1 MNLWMPMFLPMIPT
15 NNMKP
20 PTVYAILNSI
30 CNFDAETQTK
40 IVDLAKVGRTK
51 IFNFDYPLS
60 EKVDKE
66 KFECMILNHFLQRR
80 INFQTIT
87 GFQIQL
93 NVKLNEIMPLYNKM
107 FDSLDDWNIF
117 EDGEKTT
124 HDSTDD
130 RSINVETDNTRN
142 NNTKIISNNSLES
155 NSTTTSDITSDLRYS
170 KMPQNEL
177 QNIKD
182 GKYVTDYNYN
192 QDNATNTDNSNSS
205 GNSNSTS
212 ESNDINNINTNTK
225 DNNILH
231 EEWNKSPADKIAI
244 YKEFQENIKSIY
256 GMIFKDLE
264 CLFYGL
270 E

>member
-1 MNLWMPMFLPMIPT
+1 MNFWMPMFIPMIPT

-107 FDSLDDWNIF
+107 FDSLDGWNIF

-130 RSINVETDNTRN
+130 RTTNVENTA
-142 NNTKIISNNSLES
+142 NNSLSS
-155 NSTTTSDITSDLRYS
+155 NSNTTSENISDLRYS

-182 GKYVTDYNYN
+182 GKYVTEYNYN
-192 QDNATNTDNSNSS
+192 QDNATNTDESTSTGSSS
-205 GNSNSTS
+205 GTS
-212 ESNDINNINTNTK
+212 NTK

-231 EEWNKSPADKIAI
+231 EEWNRSPADKIAI
-244 YKEFQENIKSIY
+244 YKEFQENLKSIY

-270 E
+270 V

>member
-1 MNLWMPMFLPMIPT
+1 MNFWMPMFIPMIPT

-107 FDSLDDWNIF
+107 FDSLDGWNIF

-130 RSINVETDNTRN
+130 RTTNVENTA
-142 NNTKIISNNSLES
+142 NNSLSS
-155 NSTTTSDITSDLRYS
+155 NSNTTSENISDLRYS

-182 GKYVTDYNYN
+182 GNR
-192 QDNATNTDNSNSS
+192 
-205 GNSNSTS
+205 
-212 ESNDINNINTNTK
+212 I
-225 DNNILH
+225 
-231 EEWNKSPADKIAI
+231 
-244 YKEFQENIKSIY
+244 
-256 GMIFKDLE
+256 
-264 CLFYGL
+264 
-270 E
+270 

>member
-1 MNLWMPMFLPMIPT
+1 MNFWMPMFMPMIPT

-20 PTVYAILNSI
+20 PTIYAILNSI

-60 EKVDKE
+60 DKVDKE

-107 FDSLDDWNIF
+107 FDSLDGWNIF

-124 HDSTDD
+124 HDSRDD
-130 RSINVETDNTRN
+130 RTTNVENTA
-142 NNTKIISNNSLES
+142 NNSLSS
-155 NSTTTSDITSDLRYS
+155 NSNTTSENISDLRYS

-192 QDNATNTDNSNSS
+192 QDNATNTDESTSTGSSS
-205 GNSNSTS
+205 GTS
-212 ESNDINNINTNTK
+212 NTK

-244 YKEFQENIKSIY
+244 YKEFQENLKSIY

-270 E
+270 V

>member
-1 MNLWMPMFLPMIPT
+1 MNIWMPMFMPMIPT

-30 CNFDAETQTK
+30 CNFDTETQTK

-107 FDSLDDWNIF
+107 FDSLDGWNIF

-130 RSINVETDNTRN
+130 RTTNVENTA
-142 NNTKIISNNSLES
+142 NNSLSS
-155 NSTTTSDITSDLRYS
+155 NSNTTSENISDLRYS

-192 QDNATNTDNSNSS
+192 QDNATNTDESTSTGSSS
-205 GNSNSTS
+205 GTS
-212 ESNDINNINTNTK
+212 NTK

-231 EEWNKSPADKIAI
+231 EEWNRSPADKIAI

-270 E
+270 V

>member
-1 MNLWMPMFLPMIPT
+1 MNFLMPMFIPMIPT

-107 FDSLDDWNIF
+107 FDSLDGWNIF

-124 HDSTDD
+124 HDSTDE
-130 RSINVETDNTRN
+130 RTTNVENTA
-142 NNTKIISNNSLES
+142 NNSLSS
-155 NSTTTSDITSDLRYS
+155 NSNTTSENISDLRYS

-182 GKYVTDYNYN
+182 GKYITEYNYN
-192 QDNATNTDNSNSS
+192 QDNATNTDESTSTGSSS
-205 GNSNSTS
+205 GTS
-212 ESNDINNINTNTK
+212 NTK

-231 EEWNKSPADKIAI
+231 EEWNRSPADKLAI
-244 YKEFQENIKSIY
+244 YKEFQENLKSIY

-270 E
+270 V

>member
-1 MNLWMPMFLPMIPT
+1 MNFWMPMFIPMIPT

-107 FDSLDDWNIF
+107 FDSLDGWNIF

-124 HDSTDD
+124 HDSIDD
-130 RSINVETDNTRN
+130 RTTNVENTA
-142 NNTKIISNNSLES
+142 NNSLSS
-155 NSTTTSDITSDLRYS
+155 NSNTTSENISDLRYS

-182 GKYVTDYNYN
+182 GKYITEYNYN
-192 QDNATNTDNSNSS
+192 QDNATNTDESTSTGSSS
-205 GNSNSTS
+205 GTS
-212 ESNDINNINTNTK
+212 NTK

-231 EEWNKSPADKIAI
+231 EEWNRSPADKIAI
-244 YKEFQENIKSIY
+244 YKEFQENLKSIY

-270 E
+270 V

>member
-1 MNLWMPMFLPMIPT
+1 MNFWMPMFIPMIPT

-107 FDSLDDWNIF
+107 FDSLDGWNIF

-124 HDSTDD
+124 HDSTDE
-130 RSINVETDNTRN
+130 RTTNVENTA
-142 NNTKIISNNSLES
+142 NNSLSS
-155 NSTTTSDITSDLRYS
+155 NSNTTSENISDLRYS
-170 KMPQNEL
+170 KMPQNDL

-182 GKYVTDYNYN
+182 GKYITEYNYN
-192 QDNATNTDNSNSS
+192 QDNATNTDESTSTGSSS
-205 GNSNSTS
+205 GTS
-212 ESNDINNINTNTK
+212 NTK

-231 EEWNKSPADKIAI
+231 EEWNRSPADKIAI
-244 YKEFQENIKSIY
+244 YKEFQENLKSIY

-270 E
+270 V

>member
-1 MNLWMPMFLPMIPT
+1 MNFWMPMFMPMIPM

-20 PTVYAILNSI
+20 PTIYAILNSI

-60 EKVDKE
+60 EKVDKQQ
-66 KFECMILNHFLQRR
+66 FECMILNHFLQRR

-107 FDSLDDWNIF
+107 FDSLDGWNIF

-130 RSINVETDNTRN
+130 RTTNVEN
-142 NNTKIISNNSLES
+142 SANNSLSS
-155 NSTTTSDITSDLRYS
+155 NSNTTSENISDLRYS

-192 QDNATNTDNSNSS
+192 QDNATNTDESTSTGSSS
-205 GNSNSTS
+205 GTS
-212 ESNDINNINTNTK
+212 NTK
-225 DNNILH
+225 DNNVLH
-231 EEWNKSPADKIAI
+231 EEWNKSPGDKIAI
-244 YKEFQENIKSIY
+244 YKEFQENLKSIY

-270 E
+270 V

>member
-1 MNLWMPMFLPMIPT
+1 MNFWMPMFIPMIPT

-107 FDSLDDWNIF
+107 FDSLDGWNIF

-124 HDSTDD
+124 HDSIDD
-130 RSINVETDNTRN
+130 RTTNVENTA
-142 NNTKIISNNSLES
+142 NNSLSS
-155 NSTTTSDITSDLRYS
+155 NSNTTSENISDLRYS
-170 KMPQNEL
+170 KMPQNDL

-182 GKYVTDYNYN
+182 GKYITEYNYN
-192 QDNATNTDNSNSS
+192 QDNATNTDESTSTGSSS
-205 GNSNSTS
+205 GTS
-212 ESNDINNINTNTK
+212 NTK

-231 EEWNKSPADKIAI
+231 EEWNRSPADKIAI
-244 YKEFQENIKSIY
+244 YKEFQENLKSIY

-270 E
+270 V

>member
-1 MNLWMPMFLPMIPT
+1 MNFWMPMFIPMIPT

-107 FDSLDDWNIF
+107 FDSLDGWNIF

-124 HDSTDD
+124 HDSLDD
-130 RSINVETDNTRN
+130 RTTNVENTA
-142 NNTKIISNNSLES
+142 NNSLSS
-155 NSTTTSDITSDLRYS
+155 NSNTTSENISDLRYS

-182 GKYVTDYNYN
+182 GKYITEYNYN
-192 QDNATNTDNSNSS
+192 QDNATNTDESTSTGSSS
-205 GNSNSTS
+205 GTS
-212 ESNDINNINTNTK
+212 NTK

-231 EEWNKSPADKIAI
+231 EEWNRSPADKLAI
-244 YKEFQENIKSIY
+244 YKEFQENLKSIY

-270 E
+270 V

>member
-1 MNLWMPMFLPMIPT
+1 MNFLMPMFIPMIPT

-107 FDSLDDWNIF
+107 FDSLDGWNIF

-124 HDSTDD
+124 HDSIDD
-130 RSINVETDNTRN
+130 RTTNVENTA
-142 NNTKIISNNSLES
+142 NNSLSS
-155 NSTTTSDITSDLRYS
+155 NSNTTSENISDLRYS

-182 GKYVTDYNYN
+182 GKYITEYNYN
-192 QDNATNTDNSNSS
+192 QDNATNTDESTSTGSSS
-205 GNSNSTS
+205 GTS
-212 ESNDINNINTNTK
+212 NTK

-231 EEWNKSPADKIAI
+231 EEWNRSPADKIAI
-244 YKEFQENIKSIY
+244 YKEFQENLKSIY
-256 GMIFKDLE
+256 VMIFKDLE

-270 E
+270 V

>member
-1 MNLWMPMFLPMIPT
+1 MNFLMPMFIPMIPT

-107 FDSLDDWNIF
+107 FDSLDGWNIF

-124 HDSTDD
+124 HDSRDD
-130 RSINVETDNTRN
+130 RTTNVENTA
-142 NNTKIISNNSLES
+142 NNSLSS
-155 NSTTTSDITSDLRYS
+155 NSNTTSENISDLRYS

-182 GKYVTDYNYN
+182 GKYITEYNYN
-192 QDNATNTDNSNSS
+192 QDNATNTDESTSTGSSS
-205 GNSNSTS
+205 GTS
-212 ESNDINNINTNTK
+212 NTK

-231 EEWNKSPADKIAI
+231 EEWNRSPADKIAI
-244 YKEFQENIKSIY
+244 YKEFQENLKSIY

-270 E
+270 V

>member
-1 MNLWMPMFLPMIPT
+1 MNVWMPMFMPMIPT

-20 PTVYAILNSI
+20 PTIYAILNSI

-40 IVDLAKVGRTK
+40 IIDLAKVGRTK

-60 EKVDKE
+60 DKVDKE

-80 INFQTIT
+80 INFQTVT

-107 FDSLDDWNIF
+107 FDSLDGWNIF

-124 HDSTDD
+124 HDSRDD
-130 RSINVETDNTRN
+130 RTTNVENTA
-142 NNTKIISNNSLES
+142 NNSLSS
-155 NSTTTSDITSDLRYS
+155 NSNTTSENISDLRYS

-192 QDNATNTDNSNSS
+192 QNNATNTDESTSTGSSS
-205 GNSNSTS
+205 GTS
-212 ESNDINNINTNTK
+212 NTK

-244 YKEFQENIKSIY
+244 YKEFQENLKSIY

-270 E
+270 V

>member
-1 MNLWMPMFLPMIPT
+1 MNVWMPMFMPMIPT

-60 EKVDKE
+60 DKVDKE

-80 INFQTIT
+80 INFQTVT

-107 FDSLDDWNIF
+107 FDSLDGWNIF

-124 HDSTDD
+124 HDSRDD
-130 RSINVETDNTRN
+130 RTTNVENTA
-142 NNTKIISNNSLES
+142 NNSLSS
-155 NSTTTSDITSDLRYS
+155 NSNTTSENISDLRYS

-192 QDNATNTDNSNSS
+192 QDNATNTDESTSTGSSS
-205 GNSNSTS
+205 GTS
-212 ESNDINNINTNTK
+212 NTK
-225 DNNILH
+225 DNNILR

-244 YKEFQENIKSIY
+244 YKEFQENLKSIY

-270 E
+270 V

>member
-1 MNLWMPMFLPMIPT
+1 MNVWMPMFMPMIPT

-107 FDSLDDWNIF
+107 FDSLDGWNIF
-117 EDGEKTT
+117 EDGEKTI
-124 HDSTDD
+124 HDSRDNRTT
-130 RSINVETDNTRN
+130 NVEN
-142 NNTKIISNNSLES
+142 SANNSLSS
-155 NSTTTSDITSDLRYS
+155 NSNTTSENISDLRYS

-192 QDNATNTDNSNSS
+192 QDNATNTDESTSTGSSS
-205 GNSNSTS
+205 GTS
-212 ESNDINNINTNTK
+212 NTK

-231 EEWNKSPADKIAI
+231 EEWNKSPVDKIAI
-244 YKEFQENIKSIY
+244 YKEFQENLKSIY

-270 E
+270 V

>member
-1 MNLWMPMFLPMIPT
+1 MNFWMPMFIPMIPT

-107 FDSLDDWNIF
+107 FDSLDGWNIF

-124 HDSTDD
+124 HDSRDD
-130 RSINVETDNTRN
+130 RTTNVENTA
-142 NNTKIISNNSLES
+142 NNSLSS
-155 NSTTTSDITSDLRYS
+155 NSNTTSENISDLRYS

-182 GKYVTDYNYN
+182 GKYITEYNYN
-192 QDNATNTDNSNSS
+192 QDNATNTDESTSTGSSS
-205 GNSNSTS
+205 GTS
-212 ESNDINNINTNTK
+212 NTK

-231 EEWNKSPADKIAI
+231 EEWNRSPADKMAI
-244 YKEFQENIKSIY
+244 YKEFQENLKSIY

-270 E
+270 V

>member
-1 MNLWMPMFLPMIPT
+1 MNVWMPMFMPMIPT

-40 IVDLAKVGRTK
+40 IFDLAKVGRTK

-107 FDSLDDWNIF
+107 FDSLDGWNIF
-117 EDGEKTT
+117 EDGEKTI
-124 HDSTDD
+124 HDSRDD
-130 RSINVETDNTRN
+130 RTTNVEN
-142 NNTKIISNNSLES
+142 SANNSLSS
-155 NSTTTSDITSDLRYS
+155 NSNTTSENISDLRYS

-192 QDNATNTDNSNSS
+192 QDNATNTDK
-205 GNSNSTS
+205 STS
-212 ESNDINNINTNTK
+212 TGSSNGTSNTK

-244 YKEFQENIKSIY
+244 YKEFQENLKSIY

-270 E
+270 V

>member
-1 MNLWMPMFLPMIPT
+1 MNFWIPMFMPMIPT

-60 EKVDKE
+60 NKVDKE

-93 NVKLNEIMPLYNKM
+93 NVKLNEIMPMYNKM
-107 FDSLDDWNIF
+107 FDSLDGWNIF
-117 EDGEKTT
+117 EDGEKTI
-124 HDSTDD
+124 HDSRDD
-130 RSINVETDNTRN
+130 RTTNVEN
-142 NNTKIISNNSLES
+142 SANNSLSS
-155 NSTTTSDITSDLRYS
+155 NSNTTSENISDLRYS

-192 QDNATNTDNSNSS
+192 QDNATNTDESTSTGSSS
-205 GNSNSTS
+205 GTS
-212 ESNDINNINTNTK
+212 NTK

-244 YKEFQENIKSIY
+244 YKEFQENLKSIY

-270 E
+270 V

>member
-1 MNLWMPMFLPMIPT
+1 MNVWMPMFMPMIPT

-40 IVDLAKVGRTK
+40 IIDLAKVGRTK

-60 EKVDKE
+60 DKVDKE
-66 KFECMILNHFLQRR
+66 KFECMILNNFLQRR
-80 INFQTIT
+80 INFQTVT

-107 FDSLDDWNIF
+107 FDALDGWNIF

-124 HDSTDD
+124 HDSRDD
-130 RSINVETDNTRN
+130 RTTNVEN
-142 NNTKIISNNSLES
+142 SANNSLSS
-155 NSTTTSDITSDLRYS
+155 NSNTTSENISDLRYS

-192 QDNATNTDNSNSS
+192 QDNATNTDESTSTGSSS
-205 GNSNSTS
+205 GTS
-212 ESNDINNINTNTK
+212 NTK

-231 EEWNKSPADKIAI
+231 EEWDKSPADKIAI
-244 YKEFQENIKSIY
+244 YKEFQENLKSIY

-270 E
+270 V

>member
-1 MNLWMPMFLPMIPT
+1 MNFWMPMFMPMIPT

-93 NVKLNEIMPLYNKM
+93 NVKLNEIMPMYNKM
-107 FDSLDDWNIF
+107 FDSLDGWNIF
-117 EDGEKTT
+117 EDGEKTI
-124 HDSTDD
+124 HDSRDD
-130 RSINVETDNTRN
+130 RTTNVENTA
-142 NNTKIISNNSLES
+142 NNSLSS
-155 NSTTTSDITSDLRYS
+155 NSNTTSENISDLRYS

-192 QDNATNTDNSNSS
+192 QDNATNTDESTSTGSSS
-205 GNSNSTS
+205 GTS
-212 ESNDINNINTNTK
+212 NTK

-244 YKEFQENIKSIY
+244 YKEFQENLKSIY

-270 E
+270 V

>member
-1 MNLWMPMFLPMIPT
+1 MNFLMPMFIPMIPT

-30 CNFDAETQTK
+30 CNFDTETQTK

-107 FDSLDDWNIF
+107 FDSLDGWNIF

-124 HDSTDD
+124 HDSIDD
-130 RSINVETDNTRN
+130 RTTNVENTA
-142 NNTKIISNNSLES
+142 NNSLSS
-155 NSTTTSDITSDLRYS
+155 NSNTTSENISDLRYS

-182 GKYVTDYNYN
+182 GKYITEYNYN
-192 QDNATNTDNSNSS
+192 QDNATNTDESTSTGSSS
-205 GNSNSTS
+205 GTS
-212 ESNDINNINTNTK
+212 NTK

-231 EEWNKSPADKIAI
+231 EEWNRSPADKIAI
-244 YKEFQENIKSIY
+244 YKEFQENLKSIY

-270 E
+270 V

>member
-1 MNLWMPMFLPMIPT
+1 MNFWMPMFIPMIPT

-107 FDSLDDWNIF
+107 FDSLDGWNIF

-130 RSINVETDNTRN
+130 RTTNVENTA
-142 NNTKIISNNSLES
+142 NNSLSS
-155 NSTTTSDITSDLRYS
+155 NSNTTSENISDLRYS

-182 GKYVTDYNYN
+182 GKYISEYNYN
-192 QDNATNTDNSNSS
+192 QDNATNTDESTSTGSSS
-205 GNSNSTS
+205 GTS
-212 ESNDINNINTNTK
+212 NTK

-231 EEWNKSPADKIAI
+231 EEWNRSPADKIAI
-244 YKEFQENIKSIY
+244 YKEFQENLKSIY

-270 E
+270 V

>member
-1 MNLWMPMFLPMIPT
+1 MNFWMPMFMPMIPM

-30 CNFDAETQTK
+30 CNFDVKTQTK
-40 IVDLAKVGRTK
+40 IVDLAKIGRTK

-60 EKVDKE
+60 EKVDKQQ
-66 KFECMILNHFLQRR
+66 FECMILNHFLQRR

-87 GFQIQL
+87 AFQIQL

-107 FDSLDDWNIF
+107 FDSLDGWNIF

-130 RSINVETDNTRN
+130 RTTNVENTA
-142 NNTKIISNNSLES
+142 NNSLSS
-155 NSTTTSDITSDLRYS
+155 NSNTTSENISDLRYS

-192 QDNATNTDNSNSS
+192 QDNATNTDESTSTGSSS
-205 GNSNSTS
+205 GTSNT
-212 ESNDINNINTNTK
+212 T
-225 DNNILH
+225 DNNKLH
-231 EEWNKSPADKIAI
+231 EEWNRSPSDKIAI
-244 YKEFQENIKSIY
+244 YKEFQENLKSIY

-270 E
+270 V

>member
-1 MNLWMPMFLPMIPT
+1 MNFWMPMFIPMIPT

-107 FDSLDDWNIF
+107 FDSLDGWNIF

-124 HDSTDD
+124 HDSIDD
-130 RSINVETDNTRN
+130 RTTNVENTA
-142 NNTKIISNNSLES
+142 NNSLSS
-155 NSTTTSDITSDLRYS
+155 NSNTTSENISDLRYS
-170 KMPQNEL
+170 KMPQNKLEY
-177 QNIKD
+177 IKD
-182 GKYVTDYNYN
+182 GKYISEYNYN
-192 QDNATNTDNSNSS
+192 QDNATNTDESTSTGSSS
-205 GNSNSTS
+205 GTSNT
-212 ESNDINNINTNTK
+212 T

-231 EEWNKSPADKIAI
+231 EEWNRSPADKIAI
-244 YKEFQENIKSIY
+244 YKEFQENLKSIY

-270 E
+270 V